1 MKKKNKKRLAVNGK
15 RIVWN
20 AIKALVGVSSVF
32 VVPMLVKRAFPDFEA
47 GEILPFVLIML
58 KVADIRVTDY

>member
-32 VVPMLVKRAFPDFEA
+32 VVPVSYTHLRAHE
-47 GEILPFVLIML
+47 
-58 KVADIRVTDY
+58 T